1 MTNIKVLK
9 KDEYIANI
17 EVKGHSDY
25 DDIGKDIVCASISS
39 MVTLVINS
47 IVRFNENAIEYTV
60 KDGYINIDIKM
71 HNEYIDTL
79 LISLIDLLQDLA
91 KSYPKNVKIII

>member
-1 MTNIKVLK
+1 MITVIITENGLTI
-9 KDEYIANI
+9 D
-17 EVKGHSDY
+17 GHAVY
-25 DDIGKDIVCASISS
+25 AEIGKDIVCASISS
-39 MVTLVINS
+39 MVTLAINS